1 MKFKKIIKK
10 IISIINFVLIFL
22 IIINLFNFIITRLQ
36 KNEYI
41 SFLDYSYWIVEKE
54 DISLKLKPGDFLL
67 IDLKAHANKEDYIF
81 YYDES
86 MSIGKVKD
94 IGTTNIKVISS
105 EEEKEIRKDAVKGT
119 VIKVIPSIGNILNLI
134 LKPIC
139 LIIMG
144 IILLLT
150 SIIQSLL
157 TKKIQMSKSIKK
169 F

>member
-54 DISLKLKPGDFLL
+54 DISLELKPGDFLL
-67 IDLKAHANKEDYIF
+67 IDLKTHANKEDYIF
-81 YYDES
+81 YYDER

-94 IGTTNIKVISS
+94 IGTTNIKVISL

>member
-22 IIINLFNFIITRLQ
+22 IIINLFNFIIMRFQ

-94 IGTTNIKVISS
+94 IGTTNIKVISL

-157 TKKIQMSKSIKK
+157 TKNVQMSKSIKK

>member
-22 IIINLFNFIITRLQ
+22 IIINLFNFIIMRLQ

-54 DISLKLKPGDFLL
+54 DISLELKPGDFLL

-94 IGTTNIKVISS
+94 IGTTKIKVISS

>member
-22 IIINLFNFIITRLQ
+22 IIINLFNFIIMRLQ

-67 IDLKAHANKEDYIF
+67 IDLKAHGNKEDYIF

-105 EEEKEIRKDAVKGT
+105 EEEKEIKKDAVKGT

>member
-54 DISLKLKPGDFLL
+54 DISLELKPGDFLL

-94 IGTTNIKVISS
+94 IGTTNIKVISL

-134 LKPIC
+134 LKSIC

-157 TKKIQMSKSIKK
+157 TKKMQMSKSIKK

>member
-54 DISLKLKPGDFLL
+54 DISLELKPGDFLL

-94 IGTTNIKVISS
+94 IGTTNIKVISL

>member
-22 IIINLFNFIITRLQ
+22 IIINLFNFIIMRLQ

-54 DISLKLKPGDFLL
+54 DISLELKPGDFLL
-67 IDLKAHANKEDYIF
+67 IDLKTHANKEDYIF

-94 IGTTNIKVISS
+94 IGTTNIKVISL

-157 TKKIQMSKSIKK
+157 TKKMQMSKSIKK

>member
-54 DISLKLKPGDFLL
+54 DISLELKPGDFLL

-81 YYDES
+81 YYDEN

-94 IGTTNIKVISS
+94 IGTTNIKVISL
-105 EEEKEIRKDAVKGT
+105 EEEKEIRKEAVKGT

>member
-22 IIINLFNFIITRLQ
+22 IIINLFNFIIMRLQ

-54 DISLKLKPGDFLL
+54 DISLELKPGDFLL

-94 IGTTNIKVISS
+94 IGTTNIKVISL

-157 TKKIQMSKSIKK
+157 TKKMQMSKSIKK